1 LRRLADRPHPAPFET
16 TAKLRPDNE
25 KYPRR
30 KKPLSLNT
38 AHLMSI
44 AESIIAK
51 RALDNLKSRFY
62 VLLCILR
69 PDTKPIKNILAN
81 IPARRLRT
89 SLSYQ

>member
-1 LRRLADRPHPAPFET
+1 MENTPGGE
-16 TAKLRPDNE
+16 
-25 KYPRR
+25 
-30 KKPLSLNT
+30 KPLSLNT

-62 VLLCILR
+62 ALLCILR
-69 PDTKPIKNILAN
+69 PNTKPIKNILAN
-81 IPARRLRT
+81 IPAWRLRT

>member
-1 LRRLADRPHPAPFET
+1 
-16 TAKLRPDNE
+16 
-25 KYPRR
+25 
-30 KKPLSLNT
+30 LSLNT

-51 RALDNLKSRFY
+51 RALDNPKSRFY
-62 VLLCILR
+62 ALLCILR

>member
-1 LRRLADRPHPAPFET
+1 MKNT
-16 TAKLRPDNE
+16 
-25 KYPRR
+25 PRG

-38 AHLMSI
+38 AHRMSI
-44 AESIIAK
+44 TESIIAK
-51 RALDNLKSRFY
+51 RALDNLQSRFY
-62 VLLCILR
+62 ALLCILR